1 VSSPDIS
8 PKSPSLDDRIQY
20 YILLVLKLSVIAATI
35 FALYFR
41 AWGALGYSVLTL
53 ILMYLPRLIKSRA
66 KVNLP
71 IEFDVVLVIFVY
83 AAVFLGKAGLAY
95 KHFWWWDVVLH
106 TSSGFILGF
115 VAFLILYVKVQQKK
129 IQASR
134 LLIGLIIF
142 SVALA
147 FGAVWEIFEYGL
159 AVVFGGNISA
169 AGLRDTIQ
177 DLIVDGIGGLVMAK
191 FGVGQIFDHKK
202 GFIARWAH
210 NFIQANP
217 HIHKAKH
224 G

>member
-1 VSSPDIS
+1 MSSPDIS

-20 YILLVLKLSVIAATI
+20 YIMLLLKLSVVIAML
-35 FALYFR
+35 FALYFK
-41 AWGALGYSVLTL
+41 AWGAVGYSVLTL
-53 ILMYLPRLIKSRA
+53 LLMFLPRLIKSRA

-95 KHFWWWDVVLH
+95 NHFWWWDVVLH

-115 VAFLILYVKVQQKK
+115 IAFLMLYVKVQQKK

-142 SVALA
+142 SIALA

-159 AVVFGGNISA
+159 AEVFGGNITA

-177 DLIVDGIGGLVMAK
+177 DLIVDGLGGLVMAK
-191 FGVGQIFDHKK
+191 IGVGQIFDHKQ
-202 GFIARWAH
+202 GFIARWAY

-217 HIHKAKH
+217 HLRKAKN